1 LAIAGRGEITV
12 QISQQSQQRCK
23 PTGREVNKQ
32 QPFSQG
38 YQYNAKLCSA
48 DNKVNNFR

>member
-12 QISQQSQQRCK
+12 RISKQFQQRHK
-23 PTGREVNKQ
+23 PAGGEVNKQ
-32 QPFSQG
+32 QPLIQG

-48 DNKVNNFR
+48 DNKVNDCR